1 MAEFFD
7 VMVEMRRMHDDYDD
21 CNDGC
26 PLSGKGFCNKPYC
39 EMDEEDI
46 KEAEKII
53 MEWSKEHPKV
63 VHEAY
68 PTWGEWLTQIG
79 VAQLGCGMLGIHP
92 VIAKSRIPDDIA
104 KKFGLEPVRKRK

>member
-21 CNDGC
+21 CDGGC
-26 PLSGKGFCNKPYC
+26 PLSDKGFCKKPYC
-39 EMDEEDI
+39 EIDEEDI

-53 MEWSKEHPKV
+53 MEWSKEHPV
-63 VHEAY
+63 VY

-79 VAQLGCGMLGIHP
+79 VAQLCCGMLGIHP
-92 VIAKSRIPDDIA
+92 AIADSHIPDDIA
-104 KKFGLEPVRKRK
+104 KKVGLEPVRRKK